1 MNPFQNNNTND
12 ENKNYQYGGYSFK
25 GDPMKQNQ
33 PKQGPTID
41 VDLEKGKKKAK
52 RLLPLLLIL
61 LVAGIL
67 YSNAFVV
74 TKPNEYTL
82 VQQFGKVVDIKE
94 EPGLSFKLP
103 FVQNTKSIPNTVLL
117 YDLPISDVITKDK
130 KTMVAD
136 SFVLWKVRDPLTFV
150 QTLNGN
156 VSNAEARIS
165 TIVYNSMKNVISNL
179 SQTDIISGRD
189 TLADAIVL
197 NIGDGLEKYGVEL
210 VAVETKRLDLPDDNK
225 QAVYERMI
233 SERNN
238 IAASYQ
244 AEGESEA
251 TKIRSETDKTI
262 SIQISR
268 AEAEAEKIEAEGE
281 AEYMRILSGAYADE
295 TRADFYSFVRSLDA
309 AKLSMSGE
317 NKTLILSPD
326 SPLAQIF
333 YNAQ

>member
-1 MNPFQNNNTND
+1 
-12 ENKNYQYGGYSFK
+12 
-25 GDPMKQNQ
+25 MK
-33 PKQGPTID
+33 
-41 VDLEKGKKKAK
+41 K
-52 RLLPLLLIL
+52 RIGRLIPLVVILLIASML
-61 LVAGIL
+61 
-67 YSNAFVV
+67 SSSCFVV
-74 TKPNEYTL
+74 TMPNEYTL

-103 FVQNTKSIPNTVLL
+103 FIQNTKTIPNTVLL

-136 SFVLWKVRDPLTFV
+136 SFVLWQVADPLTFV

-179 SQTDIISGRD
+179 SQTEIISGRD
-189 TLADAIVL
+189 TLAAAINE
-197 NIGDGLEKYGVEL
+197 NIGDGLDKYGINL
-210 VAVETKRLDLPDDNK
+210 VAIETKRLDLPDDNK

-238 IAASYQ
+238 IAASYI

-262 SIQISR
+262 SIQVSQ
-268 AEAEAEKIEAEGE
+268 AEAEAAKIEAEGE
-281 AEYMRILSGAYADE
+281 AEYMRILSEAYADE
-295 TRADFYSFVRSLDA
+295 SRADFYSFVRSLDA
-309 AKLSMSGE
+309 AKISMSGSD
-317 NKTLILSPD
+317 KTLILSPD

>member
-1 MNPFQNNNTND
+1 MNENNNNQY
-12 ENKNYQYGGYSFK
+12 NQNFNQQYQYQQY
-25 GDPMKQNQ
+25 Q
-33 PKQGPTID
+33 PPKPPKTPKEPF
-41 VDLEKGKKKAK
+41 VDIALEKTKK
-52 RLLPLLLIL
+52 RLGKLIPLFLVLI
-61 LVAGIL
+61 VAGVL
-67 YSNAFVV
+67 YSNSFVV
-74 TKPNEYTL
+74 TKPNQYTMI
-82 VQQFGKVVDIKE
+82 QQFGKVVAVRD
-94 EPGLSFKLP
+94 EPGLSFKIP
-103 FVQNTKSIPNTVLL
+103 FVQNAKTIPNTVLL

-136 SFVLWKVRDPLTFV
+136 SFVLWKVSDPLTFI

-179 SQTDIISGRD
+179 SQTEIISGRD
-189 TLADAIVL
+189 TLAQSIFA
-197 NIGDGLEKYGVEL
+197 NIGGGLDKYGIEL

-262 SIQISR
+262 SIQIAQ
-268 AEAEAEKIEAEGE
+268 AEAQAAKIEAEGE
-281 AEYMRILSGAYADE
+281 AEYMRILSEAYADE
-295 TRADFYSFVRSLDA
+295 SRADFYSFVRSLDA
-309 AKLSMSGE
+309 AKLSMSGD
-317 NKTLILSPD
+317 NKTLILTPD

>member
-1 MNPFQNNNTND
+1 MNENNNNQY
-12 ENKNYQYGGYSFK
+12 NQNFNQQYQYQQY
-25 GDPMKQNQ
+25 Q
-33 PKQGPTID
+33 PPKPPKTPKEPFMD
-41 VDLEKGKKKAK
+41 VALEKNKK
-52 RLLPLLLIL
+52 RLGKLIPLFLVLI
-61 LVAGIL
+61 VAGVL
-67 YSNAFVV
+67 YSNSFVV
-74 TKPNEYTL
+74 TKPNQYTMI
-82 VQQFGKVVDIKE
+82 QQFGKVVAVRD
-94 EPGLSFKLP
+94 EPGLSFKIP
-103 FVQNTKSIPNTVLL
+103 FVQNAKTIPNTVLL

-136 SFVLWKVRDPLTFV
+136 SFVLWKVSDPLTFI

-179 SQTDIISGRD
+179 SQTEIISGRD
-189 TLADAIVL
+189 TLAQSIFA
-197 NIGDGLEKYGVEL
+197 NIGNGLDKYGIEL

-262 SIQISR
+262 SIQIAQ
-268 AEAEAEKIEAEGE
+268 AEAQAAKIEAEGE
-281 AEYMRILSGAYADE
+281 AEYMRILSEAYADE
-295 TRADFYSFVRSLDA
+295 SRADFYSFVRSLDA
-309 AKLSMSGE
+309 AKLSMSGD
-317 NKTLILSPD
+317 NKTLILTPD

>member
-1 MNPFQNNNTND
+1 MNENNNNQY
-12 ENKNYQYGGYSFK
+12 NQNFNQQYQYQQY
-25 GDPMKQNQ
+25 Q
-33 PKQGPTID
+33 PPKPPKTPKEPF
-41 VDLEKGKKKAK
+41 VDIALEKTKK
-52 RLLPLLLIL
+52 RLGKLIPLFLVLI
-61 LVAGIL
+61 VACVL
-67 YSNAFVV
+67 YSNSFVV
-74 TKPNEYTL
+74 TKPNQYTMI
-82 VQQFGKVVDIKE
+82 QQFGKVVAVRD
-94 EPGLSFKLP
+94 EPGLSFKIP
-103 FVQNTKSIPNTVLL
+103 FVQNAKTIPNTVLL

-136 SFVLWKVRDPLTFV
+136 SFVLWKVSDPLTFI

-179 SQTDIISGRD
+179 SQTEIISGRD
-189 TLADAIVL
+189 TLAQSIFA
-197 NIGDGLEKYGVEL
+197 NIGDGLDKYGIEL

-262 SIQISR
+262 SIQIAQ
-268 AEAEAEKIEAEGE
+268 AEAQAAKIEAEGE
-281 AEYMRILSGAYADE
+281 AEYMRILSEAYADE
-295 TRADFYSFVRSLDA
+295 SRADFYSFVRSLDA
-309 AKLSMSGE
+309 AKLSMSGD
-317 NKTLILSPD
+317 NKTLILTPD

>member
-1 MNPFQNNNTND
+1 MNENNNNQY
-12 ENKNYQYGGYSFK
+12 NQNFNQQYQYQQY
-25 GDPMKQNQ
+25 Q
-33 PKQGPTID
+33 PPKPQKTPKEPF
-41 VDLEKGKKKAK
+41 VDIALEKTKK
-52 RLLPLLLIL
+52 RLGKLIPLFLVLI
-61 LVAGIL
+61 VAGVL
-67 YSNAFVV
+67 YSNSFVV
-74 TKPNEYTL
+74 TKPNQYTMI
-82 VQQFGKVVDIKE
+82 QQFGKVVAVRD
-94 EPGLSFKLP
+94 EPGLSFKIP
-103 FVQNTKSIPNTVLL
+103 FVQNAKTIPNTVLL

-136 SFVLWKVRDPLTFV
+136 SFVLWKVSDPLTFI

-179 SQTDIISGRD
+179 SQTEIISGRD
-189 TLADAIVL
+189 TLAQSIFA
-197 NIGDGLEKYGVEL
+197 NIGGGLDKYGIEL

-262 SIQISR
+262 SIQIAQ
-268 AEAEAEKIEAEGE
+268 AEAQAAKIEAEGE
-281 AEYMRILSGAYADE
+281 AEYMRILSEAYADE
-295 TRADFYSFVRSLDA
+295 SRADFYSFVRSLDA
-309 AKLSMSGE
+309 AKLSMSGD

>member
-1 MNPFQNNNTND
+1 MNENNNNQY
-12 ENKNYQYGGYSFK
+12 NQNFNQQYQYQQY
-25 GDPMKQNQ
+25 Q
-33 PKQGPTID
+33 PPKPPKPPKEPF
-41 VDLEKGKKKAK
+41 VDIALEKTKKRFGK
-52 RLLPLLLIL
+52 LIPLFLVLI
-61 LVAGIL
+61 VAGVL
-67 YSNAFVV
+67 YSNSFVV
-74 TKPNEYTL
+74 TKPNQYTMI
-82 VQQFGKVVDIKE
+82 QQFGKVVAVRD
-94 EPGLSFKLP
+94 EPGLSFKIP
-103 FVQNTKSIPNTVLL
+103 FVQNAKTIPNTVLL

-136 SFVLWKVRDPLTFV
+136 SFVLWKVSDPLTFI

-179 SQTDIISGRD
+179 SQTEIISGRD
-189 TLADAIVL
+189 TLAQSIFA
-197 NIGDGLEKYGVEL
+197 NIGDGLDKYGIEL

-262 SIQISR
+262 SIQIAQ
-268 AEAEAEKIEAEGE
+268 AEAQAAKIEAEGE
-281 AEYMRILSGAYADE
+281 AEYMRILSEAYADE
-295 TRADFYSFVRSLDA
+295 SRADFYSFVRSLDA

>member
-1 MNPFQNNNTND
+1 MNENNNNQY
-12 ENKNYQYGGYSFK
+12 NQNFNQQYQYQQY
-25 GDPMKQNQ
+25 Q
-33 PKQGPTID
+33 PPKPPKAPKEPFID
-41 VDLEKGKKKAK
+41 VALEKTKK
-52 RLLPLLLIL
+52 RLGKLIPLFLVLI
-61 LVAGIL
+61 VAGML
-67 YSNAFVV
+67 YSNSFVV
-74 TKPNEYTL
+74 TKPNEYTMI
-82 VQQFGKVVDIKE
+82 QQFGKVVAVRDE
-94 EPGLSFKLP
+94 AGLSFKIP
-103 FVQNTKSIPNTVLL
+103 FVQNAKTIPNTVLL

-136 SFVLWKVRDPLTFV
+136 SFVLWRVTDPLTFI

-179 SQTDIISGRD
+179 SQTEIISGRD
-189 TLADAIVL
+189 TLAQSIFA
-197 NIGDGLEKYGVEL
+197 NIGDGLEKYGIEL

-262 SIQISR
+262 SIQIAQ
-268 AEAEAEKIEAEGE
+268 AEAQAAKIEAEGE
-281 AEYMRILSGAYADE
+281 AEYMRILSEAYADE
-295 TRADFYSFVRSLDA
+295 SRADFYSFVRSLDA

-317 NKTLILSPD
+317 NKTLILTPD

-333 YNAQ
+333 YNVQ

>member
-1 MNPFQNNNTND
+1 MNENNNQYNQ
-12 ENKNYQYGGYSFK
+12 NFNQQYQQYQQY
-25 GDPMKQNQ
+25 Q
-33 PKQGPTID
+33 PPKAPKMPKEPFVD
-41 VDLEKGKKKAK
+41 VALEKTKK
-52 RLLPLLLIL
+52 RLSKLIPLLLVLI
-61 LVAGIL
+61 VAGVL
-67 YSNAFVV
+67 YSNSFVV
-74 TKPNEYTL
+74 TKPNEYTMI
-82 VQQFGKVVDIKE
+82 QQFGKVVSVRD
-94 EPGLSFKLP
+94 EPGLSFKIP
-103 FVQNTKSIPNTVLL
+103 FVQNAKTIPNTVLL

-136 SFVLWKVRDPLTFV
+136 SFVLWKVSDPLTFI

-179 SQTDIISGRD
+179 SQTEIISGRD
-189 TLADAIVL
+189 TLAQSIFA

-262 SIQISR
+262 SIQIAQ
-268 AEAEAEKIEAEGE
+268 AEAQAAKIEAEGE
-281 AEYMRILSGAYADE
+281 AEYMRILSEAYADE
-295 TRADFYSFVRSLDA
+295 SRADFYSFVRSLDA
-309 AKLSMSGE
+309 AKLSMSGD
-317 NKTLILSPD
+317 NKTLILTPD

>member
-1 MNPFQNNNTND
+1 MNENNNNQY
-12 ENKNYQYGGYSFK
+12 NQNFNQQYQQY
-25 GDPMKQNQ
+25 Q
-33 PKQGPTID
+33 PPKPPKTPKEPFVD
-41 VDLEKGKKKAK
+41 VALEKTKK
-52 RLLPLLLIL
+52 RLGKLIPLFLVLI
-61 LVAGIL
+61 VAGVL
-67 YSNAFVV
+67 YSNSFVV
-74 TKPNEYTL
+74 TKPNQYTMI
-82 VQQFGKVVDIKE
+82 QQFGKVVAVRD
-94 EPGLSFKLP
+94 EPGLSFKIP
-103 FVQNTKSIPNTVLL
+103 FVQNAKTIPNTVLL

-136 SFVLWKVRDPLTFV
+136 SFVLWKVSDPLTFI

-179 SQTDIISGRD
+179 SQTEIISGRD
-189 TLADAIVL
+189 TLAQSIFA
-197 NIGDGLEKYGVEL
+197 NIGDGLDKYGIDL

-262 SIQISR
+262 SIQIAQ
-268 AEAEAEKIEAEGE
+268 AEAQAAKIEAEGE
-281 AEYMRILSGAYADE
+281 AEYMRILSEAYADE
-295 TRADFYSFVRSLDA
+295 SRADFYSFVRSLDA
-309 AKLSMSGE
+309 AKLSMSGD
-317 NKTLILSPD
+317 NKTLILTPD